1 MSSLTK
7 FELPV
12 KGMDCADCA
21 LHVEHAIAAVPGVS
35 RVQVYLATEKA
46 VIETTAGAEP
56 SLAAIQKA
64 VASAGYEIVD
74 PAAGQPPTRQQTL
87 QAATQRLTWLV
98 ALVFGSVLF
107 VLVVGEWLGL
117 FEKIT
122 RQIPWYAALPIIL
135 IAGFPVFKN
144 VLRSALQGKVI
155 SHTLMTLGV
164 IAAIA
169 VGEWV
174 TAAVV
179 VFFMR
184 VGDLTEHFTTD
195 RARQSLR
202 RLHDL
207 APQTARLWKEEG
219 ELEVAI
225 ENVHPGDIVVVR
237 PGEKIPVDGR
247 VVAGS
252 ATVNQA
258 AITGEA
264 MPLELEAGSRV
275 YAASVIL
282 SGSLRVEAA
291 AVRQDST
298 FGKVI
303 RLVEEAEGNKAQVQ
317 RTADRFA
324 GYYLPV
330 VAAIALLTFL
340 LRRDPLATAAV
351 LVVACS
357 CSFALATPIA
367 MLASIG
373 SAARGGL
380 LVKGGRYLE
389 LLDRVDTL
397 LVDKTG
403 TLTFGQPQISDVIAL
418 RGTSDEL
425 LRLAAS
431 AERYSEHPL
440 AQAVLQE
447 ALRRGIPLAELRDF
461 SAHAG
466 VGVTALVE
474 DRPIRVGGPRLLAGD
489 PPQAALE
496 LASQG
501 KSLLY
506 VFEGERLLGLMAAA
520 DTLRPEISAALKRV
534 RALGIRQIELLTGD
548 HAASAQHLAGQLGI
562 PFRAGLLPE
571 EKIEIVREYQRQGR
585 VVMVVGDGVNDAPAL
600 AQADVGV
607 AMGLG
612 GSDVAI
618 ETAPLVL
625 MREDWELVPQ
635 ALLTARRTMR
645 VIRGNIAFTTLYNLI
660 GLSLAA
666 FGILPPV
673 LAAAAQ
679 SLPDLGILAN
689 SARLIRQ
696 NNRESAPPA

>member
-1 MSSLTK
+1 MSDITK
-7 FELPV
+7 IELPV
-12 KGMDCADCA
+12 IGMDCSECA
-21 LHVEHAIAAVPGVS
+21 AHVEHAIAEISGVKK
-35 RVQVYLATEKA
+35 VQVFLATEKA
-46 VIETTAGAEP
+46 VIETDSHNSV
-56 SLAAIQKA
+56 SLDEIKNA
-64 VASAGYEIVD
+64 VSKAGYQIGELGETG
-74 PAAGQPPTRQQTL
+74 PSREQQL
-87 QAATQRLTWLV
+87 QQATEKVTWLV

-107 VLVVGEWLGL
+107 ILIAGEWLGL

-122 RQIPWYAALPIIL
+122 RQIPWYVALPLIL
-135 IAGFPVFKN
+135 IGGFPVFQN
-144 VLRSALQGKVI
+144 VIRNALQGKVI
-155 SHTLMTLGV
+155 SHTLMTVGV

-184 VGDLTEHFTTD
+184 LGDLTERFTTEKS
-195 RARQSLR
+195 RQSLKN
-202 RLHDL
+202 LQQL
-207 APQTARLWKEEG
+207 APQTARLWQNGDEA
-219 ELEVAI
+219 EVSIAQ
-225 ENVHPGDIVVVR
+225 VKVGDTVIVR

-247 VVAGS
+247 VISGN
-252 ATVNQA
+252 ATANQA

-264 MPLELEAGSRV
+264 MPLELQPGDHV

-282 SGSLRVEAA
+282 MGSLRVEASA
-291 AVRQDST
+291 IGRDTT

-303 RLVEEAEGNKAQVQ
+303 QLVEEAEGNKARVQ
-317 RTADRFA
+317 LIADRFA

-330 VAAIALLTFL
+330 VAAVALLTFL

-373 SAARGGL
+373 NAARQGIL
-380 LVKGGRYLE
+380 IKGGRYIE
-389 LLDRVDTL
+389 LIQRVDTL

-403 TLTFGQPQISDVIAL
+403 TLTFGQPQISDIFAVN
-418 RGTSDEL
+418 GDTQEL

-440 AQAVLQE
+440 AQAVLNE
-447 ALRRGIPLAELRDF
+447 AQRLEIDLLEPADF
-461 SAHAG
+461 QAVPG
-466 VGVTALVE
+466 VGVRAEVNG
-474 DRPIRVGGPRLLAGD
+474 RKIRVGGPRMIEGSGL
-489 PPQAALE
+489 PQADE
-496 LASQG
+496 FVSQG
-501 KSLLY
+501 KSILY
-506 VFEGERLLGLMAAA
+506 VLEDGFPIGLLAAS
-520 DTLRPEISAALKRV
+520 DTIRPDLKSALAEIRKVGV
-534 RALGIRQIELLTGD
+534 RHIELLTGD
-548 HAASAQHLAGQLGI
+548 HSASAQQLAEQLGI
-562 PFRAGLLPE
+562 SFQANLLPE
-571 EKIEIVREYQRQGR
+571 DKIRIVREYQQQGR
-585 VVMVVGDGVNDAPAL
+585 VIMMVGDGVNDAPAL
-600 AQADVGV
+600 AQADVGI

-612 GSDVAI
+612 GSDIAI

-625 MREDWELVPQ
+625 MREDWQLVPQ
-635 ALLTARRTMR
+635 IFQIAQRSMR
-645 VIRGNIAFTTLYNLI
+645 VIRGNIAFTALYNLV

-689 SARLIRQ
+689 SARLIRSK
-696 NNRESAPPA
+696 NPTDKMG

>member
-1 MSSLTK
+1 
-7 FELPV
+7 
-12 KGMDCADCA
+12 MDCADCA

-35 RVQVYLATEKA
+35 RVQVYLSTEKA
-46 VIETTAGAEP
+46 VIEAAAGAEP

-64 VASAGYEIVD
+64 VASAGYEILD
-74 PAAGQPPTRQQTL
+74 PAADQPPTRQQTL
-87 QAATQRLTWLV
+87 QAATQRVTWLV

-117 FEKIT
+117 FEAIT

-164 IAAIA
+164 IAAVA

-207 APQTARLWKEEG
+207 APQTARLWKDES
-219 ELEVAI
+219 ELEVVI

-275 YAASVIL
+275 FAASVIL
-282 SGSLRVEAA
+282 SGSLRVEAT
-291 AVRQDST
+291 AVGQDST

-403 TLTFGQPQISDVIAL
+403 TLTFGQPQISDLIAL
-418 RGTSDEL
+418 RGSPDEL

-440 AQAVLQE
+440 AQAVRQE
-447 ALRRGIPLAELRDF
+447 AQRRGISLAEPQDF
-461 SAHAG
+461 STQAG

-474 DRPIRVGGPRLLAGD
+474 GRPIRVGGPRLLAGD

-496 LASQG
+496 LAGQG

-506 VFEGERLLGLMAAA
+506 VFEGEELLGLMAAA

-534 RALGIRQIELLTGD
+534 RALGVRQIELLTGD

-625 MREDWELVPQ
+625 MREDWDLVPQ

-645 VIRGNIAFTTLYNLI
+645 VIRGNIAFTALYNLI

-689 SARLIRQ
+689 SARLLRQ